1 MRIST
6 VKRMGEKFVVPERP
20 YALELVDDGSKKDG
34 TTIVIA
40 LQQPVEEQSWKFV
53 KV

>member
-1 MRIST
+1 
-6 VKRMGEKFVVPERP
+6 MGERFVVPDKP
-20 YALELVDDGSKKDG
+20 YALELSNGGSKKDG